1 MEEIRIQHDKEL
13 AKIKDDKRALVQEI
27 QALKLAVHSL
37 FEFYVHNLFQR
48 CQFCQTILFCRL
60 NKGLTMRNRDLLV
73 KN

>member
-37 FEFYVHNLFQR
+37 FYVLRPQFVKLFQI
-48 CQFCQTILFCRL
+48 CSFCQTILFRL
-60 NKGLTMRNRDLLV
+60 IYVQNQIE
-73 KN
+73 